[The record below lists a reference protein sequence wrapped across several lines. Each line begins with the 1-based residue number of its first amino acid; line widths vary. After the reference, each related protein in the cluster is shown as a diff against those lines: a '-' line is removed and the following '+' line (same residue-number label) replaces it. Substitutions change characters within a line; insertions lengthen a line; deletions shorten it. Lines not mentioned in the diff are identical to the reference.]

1 MKTYLASAILL
12 LAASQAQAETLVPLK
27 DSKLPFKMSYP
38 QKWIGIYPNDKTQG
52 VSMVSSK
59 KSPFTMIRMLFV
71 PHPKSTSVN
80 INKAFNALEKD
91 LQASGV
97 EVKRVYSKKQ
107 KYDKI
112 EGIERELKIFK
123 NLKHLVTMRVW
134 IGKDAKNTYSF
145 QLTDTPKRFLKSSP
159 LFSKVLATV
168 RF

>member
-12 LAASQAQAETLVPLK
+12 LAASHAQAETLIPLK
-27 DSKLPFKMSYP
+27 DSKLPFQMSYP

-52 VSMVSSK
+52 VSMVSEK
-59 KSPFTMIRMLFV
+59 KAPFTMIRMLFV
-71 PHPKSTSVN
+71 PHPKSKSIN
-80 INKAFNALEKD
+80 INQAFNTLEKD
-91 LQASGV
+91 LQDSGI
-97 EVKRVYSKKQ
+97 EIKRVYSKKK

-112 EGIERELKIFK
+112 EGIEREIKIFK

-134 IGKDAKNTYSF
+134 MGKDNKNTYSF
-145 QLTDTPKRFLKSSP
+145 QLTDTPKRFSKSSP